1 MEFLEPNCDSIRVF
15 SLLSKELHTLK
26 PSLDLTEDSDCE
38 DNDDNEISDEQIL
51 LSDYLNILNNSSRV
65 RKLLNFMESN
75 SEDELVLTAFVNFA
89 QNLLLVYRDS
99 IRKYLWDLADFWCI
113 F

>member
-1 MEFLEPNCDSIRVF
+1 MLLSIKFLEPNCDSIRVF

-26 PSLDLTEDSDCE
+26 PSLDLTEDSDYE
-38 DNDDNEISDEQIL
+38 DNDDEISDEQIL

-89 QNLLLVYRDS
+89 ENLLLVYRDS
-99 IRKYLWDLADFWCI
+99 IRKYL
-113 F
+113 